1 MSDPISLLSSKSHIN
16 IEIKAKIADSEKIRN
31 ILKSRKA
38 EFKGIDKQTD
48 TYFKVNHGRLK
59 LREGNIEN
67 HLIYYEREN
76 QSGPKQS
83 DVFLYKTEPG
93 SLIKNILSKS
103 LDVLVTVEKEREIYF
118 INNVKFHI
126 DSVKHLGSF
135 VEIEAIGNPEI
146 DKKVELVKQC
156 KFYMNLF
163 DVRKENLIEVSYSD
177 MLMKNGDN
185 VKSNSQKR

>member
-1 MSDPISLLSSKSHIN
+1 LSDPLSLLSSESHII
-16 IEIKAKIADSEKIRN
+16 IEIKAKISEPEKIRRV
-31 ILKSRKA
+31 LKSQNA

-48 TYFKVNHGRLK
+48 TYFNVKQGRLK

-83 DVFLYKTEPG
+83 EVLLYKTEPG
-93 SLIKNILSKS
+93 LAIKDILSKS
-103 LDVLVTVEKEREIYF
+103 LGVLVTVKKEREIYF

-126 DSVKHLGSF
+126 DSVNNLGSF
-135 VEIEAIGNPEI
+135 AEIEAIGNPGISKRE
-146 DKKVELVKQC
+146 ELLKQC

-163 DVRKENLIEVSYSD
+163 EIREENLIENSYSD
-177 MLMKNGDN
+177 MLLNK
-185 VKSNSQKR
+185 